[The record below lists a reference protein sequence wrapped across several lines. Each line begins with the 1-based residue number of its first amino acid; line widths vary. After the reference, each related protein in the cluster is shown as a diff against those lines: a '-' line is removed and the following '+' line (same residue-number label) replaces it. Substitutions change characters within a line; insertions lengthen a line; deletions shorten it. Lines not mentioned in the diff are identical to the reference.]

1 MKLQAKNSARA
12 PAAEPPTA
20 GDTFAALW
28 RQFGRGLLGLLILVL
43 CVHDVF
49 GTHGFLAM
57 RRTQSEINTVKANIA
72 RLDAENA
79 ALAERVHDLKSDP
92 GTIEKLAREGLQLG
106 RSGEIIIK
114 IPEDQWFQQSD
125 PAKP

>member
-1 MKLQAKNSARA
+1 LKLRAKNSSRA
-12 PAAEPPTA
+12 QAAEPATA

-28 RQFGRGLLGLLILVL
+28 RQYGRGLLGLLILVL

-57 RRTQSEINTVKANIA
+57 RRTQSEINVVKANIA

-79 ALAERVHDLKSDP
+79 VLAGRVHDLKTDP
-92 GTIEKLAREGLQLG
+92 ATIEKLAREMQLG
-106 RSGEIIIK
+106 RQGEIIIN
-114 IPEDQWFQQSD
+114 IPQDQWFEPSD

>member
-1 MKLQAKNSARA
+1 VPAQIKNSTRTQAAA
-12 PAAEPPTA
+12 PATA
-20 GDTFAALW
+20 GDTLAALW
-28 RQFGRGLLGLLILVL
+28 RQYGRGLLGLLILVL

-57 RRTQSEINTVKANIA
+57 RRTQSEINAVKANIA

-79 ALAERVHDLKSDP
+79 VLAGRVHDLKTDP
-92 GTIEKLAREGLQLG
+92 ATIEKLAREMQLG
-106 RSGEIIIK
+106 RQGEIIIN
-114 IPEDQWFQQSD
+114 IPQDQWFEQND